1 MRNFSKPF
9 RPNNRENQNRVRVL
23 PDLAPNNIRIIAI
36 GGNEES
42 GRNMWAVEYRDTIVV
57 LDGGIQYSAL
67 KTPGIDFILPN
78 SAYLKEKK
86 HKVKA
91 IIATSPNT
99 DHVGAIPYFAAD
111 FPQASIY
118 ARNVTGEIIKLRA
131 ERLGIKLED
140 HIFPIEEQMSINV
153 GYMSLRFWNIH
164 DDTPGQLSVSIESNY
179 GDIVYMSSTQVL
191 GKETPFKY
199 FENRNVLCLLA
210 SSGNADQN
218 GFAPKE
224 EGIYTG
230 LATAIHGA
238 EGRVFIGTFA
248 AAPERVRFIL
258 DMCNQLGKKVVV
270 DSVAIND
277 IIKAIKLAYN
287 TKMYDGLIISQ
298 EEANSVPH
306 NKLVYL
312 VARAEGDELYNLEKM
327 VNGRHESI
335 QFTEND
341 TVIFATHAIVHNQ
354 RQAQNLKD
362 KLSRIGVHIIHYR
375 ATEVNLYRYGHNE
388 DLDYIHRKM
397 HAKYFIPMHGY
408 HYLLR
413 VHADVERRLGNPE
426 SNTIIPDNGS
436 VIELAEE
443 GNKIVLLNQRVDTE
457 MIVVDGQSVGKIQDV
472 VMRDRETLGAQG
484 IFVMIAVIDT
494 HLHQLRKSPDI
505 ASRGF
510 VYSKESK
517 DLMLEARDTI
527 KNTIDGYLEKNKI
540 IDTDT
545 LKDNLQSIVSKF
557 LLQKTAKEPVVISVI
572 ITV

>member
-1 MRNFSKPF
+1 MRNCQRPF
-9 RPNNRENQNRVRVL
+9 RQNDRPSFKRPL
-23 PDLAPNNIRIIAI
+23 PDLAPNNIRIIGI
-36 GGNEES
+36 GGNEQS
-42 GRNMWAVEYRDTIVV
+42 GRNMWAIEYRDTIVV

-91 IIATSPNT
+91 IIATSPHM

-111 FPQASIY
+111 FPQATIY
-118 ARNVTGEIIKLRA
+118 ARNVTGEIIKARA
-131 ERLGIKLED
+131 ERLKSKIED
-140 HIFPIEEQMSINV
+140 NIFPIEEQMSIAV
-153 GYMSLRFWNIH
+153 GYMNLRFWNIN
-164 DDTPGQLSVSIESNY
+164 DDTPGELSVSIESNY
-179 GDIVYMSSTQVL
+179 GDIVYMSNTQVL
-191 GKETPFKY
+191 GKDTAYKY

-230 LATAIHGA
+230 LATAIHNA

-248 AAPERVRFIL
+248 SHPERIRFIL

-270 DSVAIND
+270 DSPAITD
-277 IIKAIKLAYN
+277 MIKAIKIANN
-287 TKMYDGLIISQ
+287 TKMYDELIISD
-298 EEANSVPH
+298 EAAENIPH

-312 VARAEGDELYNLEKM
+312 VAKVEGDELYNLDKIA
-327 VNGRHESI
+327 NGKHDKL

-362 KLSRIGVHIIHYR
+362 KLSRFGVHILHYR
-375 ATEVNLYRYGHNE
+375 ATEVNLYRYGHSE
-388 DLDYIHRKM
+388 DLEYIHRKM
-397 HAKYFIPMHGY
+397 HPKYFIPMHGY
-408 HYLLR
+408 HYMLR
-413 VHADVERRLGNPE
+413 VHADVERKMGTPE
-426 SNTIIPDNGS
+426 SNILIPDNGS
-436 VIELAEE
+436 VIE
-443 GNKIVLLNQRVDTE
+443 IVDDGKNMIMLRDKVDTE
-457 MIVVDGQSVGKIQDV
+457 MIVVDGQNVGKVQDV

-484 IFVMIAVIDT
+484 IFVMIAIIDT
-494 HLHQLRKSPDI
+494 HLHKLKKSPDI

-510 VYSKESK
+510 VYSKESQT
-517 DLMLEARDTI
+517 LMLEARDTI
-527 KNTIDGYLEKNKI
+527 KNTVDAYLEKNKT
-540 IDTDT
+540 IDTDNIKET
-545 LKDNLQSIVSKF
+545 LQSVVSKF

-572 ITV
+572 ITI